1 MFVKPL
7 VLLSSNVFVNFWCL
21 NVMQVINIKMQFKGG
36 NKQMSRRSLLVQSS
50 AQMLR
55 SSAHALK
62 LKQDTIERIC
72 ARA

>member
-50 AQMLR
+50 AQML
-55 SSAHALK
+55 
-62 LKQDTIERIC
+62 
-72 ARA
+72 